1 MGLCSLAQIRA
12 QLLRNRLETCTTAVP
27 SSSGGWVQLF
37 LMHPL
42 PSAALS
48 NHNRVTLTEEAC
60 KVTICELVRFALNEG
75 FPNYS
80 LRSFRS
86 MRVKRSSEHMAW
98 PPVLPEQLFWSGL
111 YLGDQ
116 QKILGGEKNSVAKNR
131 MFEKHSCHIRLGISL
146 LERGL
151 SEINLVDPEI

>member
-86 MRVKRSSEHMAW
+86 MRVKWSSEHMAW
-98 PPVLPEQLFWSGL
+98 PLFYQSSCSDLVYIWEISRRFWEAKRIL
-111 YLGDQ
+111 LLKTECLKSTLVILDLAYPYL
-116 QKILGGEKNSVAKNR
+116 
-131 MFEKHSCHIRLGISL
+131 
-146 LERGL
+146 RGA
-151 SEINLVDPEI
+151 